1 MNPPL
6 VVVMGVSGCGK
17 STVGQL
23 LAQALGAPYV
33 EGDDLHSPENVERMR
48 SGVALNDAQ
57 RHDWLQALA
66 ERLAG
71 AHTQAQPLVVS
82 CSALK
87 RSYRDVLRSG
97 APDLCLVHLHG
108 TLEVLA
114 ARAAQRKGHY
124 MPVSLLE
131 SQFAILELP
140 GVDERAMSFD
150 VDLDPLDIVRGTVA
164 ALQACGRLAASH

>member
-6 VVVMGVSGCGK
+6 IVVMGVSGCGK

-57 RHDWLQALA
+57 RQDWLQALA
-66 ERLAG
+66 ARLA
-71 AHTQAQPLVVS
+71 AAQVQARPLVVS

-87 RSYRDVLRSG
+87 RSYRDILRSG
-97 APDLCLVHLHG
+97 APDLWLVHLHG
-108 TLEVLA
+108 TPQVLA
-114 ARAAQRKGHY
+114 ARAAQRQGHY
-124 MPVSLLE
+124 MPVSLLD
-131 SQFAILELP
+131 SQFATLEIP
-140 GVDERAMSFD
+140 GDDERVMRFD
-150 VDLDPLDIVRGTVA
+150 VTLDPLDIVRGTVA
-164 ALQACGRLAASH
+164 ALQAGGHLAGGH